1 MKIRPLLAII
11 AILSGALVKGQTA
24 YDAFRYSQETLQG
37 SARYMALAGSFGAL
51 GGDFSA
57 IVNNPAGAAVFLTSE
72 IGLSANFTNQEVGAS
87 LGNGIKKL
95 DQTRFDIDQ
104 FGMVFPLN
112 DNREDSDWPRIAF
125 AFNYQKN
132 NDYDQSF
139 NAVGTSNVGLDRYF
153 LYYANGLALSNVS
166 LLDGESIPELYQYLG
181 DELGYGAQQAFLG
194 YQGYVID
201 PVSNAANETQ
211 YLSNAL
217 YNTVSHDYFLRSNGA
232 HKKYSFTLSGQYK
245 NRLYLGLSINTHNI
259 KYSQTGDLEEYGYTA
274 NSPIEAL
281 RFNNELHTLGNGV
294 SVQLGA
300 ILRVGSGLRWGIS
313 YHSPTWLTLYDET
326 VQFLVADYYDEVGF
340 NSVTVEPNVVNSY
353 PEYELRLPSKTTFSG
368 AYTFGNRGLISV
380 DYTRR
385 NYGNAS
391 FQEMGESAYFSSVN
405 QQIQDR
411 YATATR
417 WSVGGEYRM
426 GKLSLRAGYFTESDR
441 IKSVLSGISG
451 YTLGLGYQNGGNVW
465 GLALVDQTENSI
477 QPLYNNGLTNN
488 IKLESQPFQIILS
501 YNFKL

>member
-1 MKIRPLLAII
+1 M
-11 AILSGALVKGQTA
+11 
-24 YDAFRYSQETLQG
+24 
-37 SARYMALAGSFGAL
+37 
-51 GGDFSA
+51 
-57 IVNNPAGAAVFLTSE
+57 
-72 IGLSANFTNQEVGAS
+72 
-87 LGNGIKKL
+87 
-95 DQTRFDIDQ
+95 
-104 FGMVFPLN
+104 
-112 DNREDSDWPRIAF
+112 
-125 AFNYQKN
+125 
-132 NDYDQSF
+132 
-139 NAVGTSNVGLDRYF
+139 
-153 LYYANGLALSNVS
+153 
-166 LLDGESIPELYQYLG
+166 
-181 DELGYGAQQAFLG
+181 
-194 YQGYVID
+194 
-201 PVSNAANETQ
+201 
-211 YLSNAL
+211 
-217 YNTVSHDYFLRSNGA
+217 
-232 HKKYSFTLSGQYK
+232 
-245 NRLYLGLSINTHNI
+245 GLSINTHNI

-274 NSPIEAL
+274 NSPVEAL
-281 RFNNELHTLGNGV
+281 RFNNELHTLGNGL